1 MLTKKKLSKRRVTT
15 AVSSFLL
22 LIFIIGCGSQEE
34 LSGDRNLIPD
44 NNQTE
49 SHYNTANETTNSN
62 NKISSN
68 AKDVSQLEETP
79 VIPVGT
85 SEWRRTNFRKFLAD
99 LDIEEISSGSVGRD
113 GIPPIYNPLFI
124 SIQEAEEI
132 EWLTGDHP
140 VAIVEMDGN
149 VKAYPLGILTFHEV
163 VNDTIGDTPVVLT
176 YCPLCYT
183 AIGFIREVNGTV
195 LNFGTTGN
203 LRRSNLIM
211 WDDVTESWWQQI
223 TGQAIIGDLAGESLD
238 TVSVNI
244 SSFDEYKRSYPK
256 GLVLSPDSTNYDMDE
271 IYGKNPYVRYDAPNT
286 QPFMFKQYI
295 DKRLDPVERVLGIN
309 INEDFLAIPF
319 TSLEESLVRELE
331 HNGEEI
337 VVFYNDRTLSALDK
351 ELIVESRIAGSA
363 SVFFPYINGEKIY
376 FYNDNGVITDK
387 GTNSKWSQLG
397 QAYEGPLMGETLDTI
412 EATNILW
419 FAWASFHPETGI
431 AFIK

>member
-22 LIFIIGCGSQEE
+22 LAFIIGCGSQEE

-49 SHYNTANETTNSN
+49 SHYNTANKSTNSN

-85 SEWRRTNFRKFLAD
+85 SEWRRTNFRKLLAD

-124 SIQEAEEI
+124 SIQEAEAI

-140 VAIVEMDGN
+140 VAIVELNGN

-163 VNDTIGDTPVVLT
+163 VNDTIGDTPIVLT

-223 TGQAIIGDLAGESLD
+223 TGQAIIGDLAGESLN
-238 TVSVNI
+238 TVSVI
-244 SSFDEYKRSYPK
+244 SLR
-256 GLVLSPDSTNYDMDE
+256 LVNTND
-271 IYGKNPYVRYDAPNT
+271 
-286 QPFMFKQYI
+286 YI
-295 DKRLDPVERVLGIN
+295 QKV
-309 INEDFLAIPF
+309 
-319 TSLEESLVRELE
+319 
-331 HNGEEI
+331 
-337 VVFYNDRTLSALDK
+337 
-351 ELIVESRIAGSA
+351 
-363 SVFFPYINGEKIY
+363 
-376 FYNDNGVITDK
+376 
-387 GTNSKWSQLG
+387 
-397 QAYEGPLMGETLDTI
+397 
-412 EATNILW
+412 
-419 FAWASFHPETGI
+419 
-431 AFIK
+431 

>member
-1 MLTKKKLSKRRVTT
+1 MLTKKKLSKRRITT
-15 AVSSFLL
+15 ALSSFLL
-22 LIFIIGCGSQEE
+22 LVFIIGCGSQEE

-49 SHYNTANETTNSN
+49 SHYNTANETTNLN

-68 AKDVSQLEETP
+68 PKDVSQLEETP

-85 SEWRRTNFRKFLAD
+85 SEWRRTNFRKLLTN

-113 GIPPIYNPLFI
+113 GIPPIYNPLFV
-124 SIQEAEEI
+124 SIPEAEEI
-132 EWLTGDHP
+132 EWLTADHP
-140 VAIVEMDGN
+140 VAIIEMDGN
-149 VKAYPLGILTFHEV
+149 IKAYPLGILTFHEI

-183 AIGFIREVNGTV
+183 AIGFIREVNGKV

-223 TGQAIIGDLAGESLD
+223 TGQAIIGDLAGETLK

-244 SSFDEYKRSYPK
+244 SSFDEYKRLYPK
-256 GLVLSPDSTNYDMDE
+256 GLILSPDSTNYDMDE

-295 DKRLDPVERVLGIN
+295 DKRLDPVERVLGVN
-309 INEDFLAIPF
+309 INEDYLAIPF

-363 SVFFPYINGEKIY
+363 SVFSPYINGEKIY
-376 FYNDNGVITDK
+376 FYNNDGVITDK

-397 QAYEGPLMGETLDTI
+397 QAYEGPLMGETLDAI

-419 FAWASFHPETGI
+419 FAWASFHPETSI

>member
-331 HNGEEI
+331 HKGEEM